1 MFVYGVRRRSRLAV
15 VGVLGL
21 VGSLLAVGTG
31 PAGGVEGEADN
42 GAVYSACVGPALE
55 SQGLVDVV
63 GSFAEDAVNCLAHF
77 GVTQGR
83 TETTYDPGSPVLRWQ
98 MALFLKRAAGPA
110 GVGLPANP
118 ADVFTDIGGVFES
131 GRLAINEMAALE
143 IMPGVSGTAFRP
155 DLAVSRAQMALML
168 DSFLVAAEK
177 GAGLGRG
184 ALGGDTDELADVAP
198 DDEVFN
204 DINAVTRR
212 EYSAIRRMFELGVAR
227 GTSDGSFSPGGL
239 VTRAQMAVFIT
250 RMLAHTVARPAGVNL
265 QAAESS
271 VTEGGSVDLVVSVRD
286 SDLMGVP
293 DALVDVFLSTAP
305 EDAFGED
312 GRCSDDGVSALGGS
326 VVCEIT
332 SGDETTDPS
341 GDLEL
346 SADDLG
352 ASTTLWAWTGDAGD
366 RYDADDDEGS
376 SIVIAITKAATKL
389 RVTDDMPEGATKL
402 QFGESVEFTL
412 QVVDED
418 GNPVAKKD
426 ESVTVASAATVTR
439 GGTNGSSNT
448 TAATQSY
455 KTDASGKVELTFR
468 QTDPRS
474 GSGNTGDSARLDLDI
489 TLASS
494 STLELEDKTSLGK
507 AGTDGAAAADAAAVW
522 QDSAPAATSLTLS
535 QAVSYHEAT
544 AAGTGAANTITAKLT
559 DQYGQGISRATIF
572 FRSDDQA
579 GIGAAGDGLEITFDD
594 FQDFW
599 QDGSEYSVDCEFE
612 YGFLGYIFDEGRNKP
627 LSGPLS
633 GLTAGR
639 CLNGEPKNTNR
650 RTTGRNGTAV
660 FTYGRDSDR
669 LGIETIWAS
678 YVLTPASGSTEAEVL
693 LSNRIQHYWAKSAD
707 SGSVSGRLLVA
718 DAEAHRA
725 VLYAPEGPLV
735 FRYDSNDQL
744 DSINGPDLYANF
756 HAHMGRSADNRPPTH
771 LRVGE
776 YKTKASEVSHLIISR
791 EQSTQPSDDIIE
803 LIADGAR
810 IAASD
815 TGVVVIGD
823 GDHDRAF
830 VFDGADDNDPQV
842 LKLRDD
848 PDLGVARGGFGQ
860 DVAISDDGAVI
871 AVGAPTLRS
880 NFYRGAVYVYTRGAA
895 GEYAHTATLS
905 DIANRSW
912 MPYPAGATPY
922 HEFGSGVDISGDGRT
937 IVVTAPGDRRSQASG
952 GACQLSPPPTLS
964 YLCIKGYIHVF
975 ERPAAGWN
983 GVFNGNNPA
992 TSAGA
997 SFGLLPQATALVD
1010 SRNAVSVSD
1019 DGSVVA
1025 VGAPGIRSI
1034 DEVIDAGGVYVYV
1047 RPSNG
1052 WPADAAMSPNAKLT
1066 LTGADAVNNEEDE
1079 FGLRIGFGVRI
1090 SGDGSTVV
1098 VPGHN
1103 PWNDSWEYRQKLY
1116 VFNRPAGGW
1125 SVFNREFRNQ
1135 PWVSNYEV
1143 IAPDGAQENEFFGE
1157 WADINHD
1164 GSEVIS
1170 GRYMRQDGDF
1180 RGSVMLFA
1188 RSGDGWSLD
1197 SEFLGAAAGDGY
1209 GRYAVFSGDD
1219 GIAAMDRFGGRLTRI
1234 SR

>member
-1 MFVYGVRRRSRLAV
+1 MVVLGVRRRSWLAL
-15 VGVLGL
+15 VGVLCL
-21 VGSLLAVGTG
+21 VGSLLAVGAG
-31 PAGGVEGEADN
+31 PAGGVDGEADN
-42 GAVYSACVGPALE
+42 EAVFSACVGAALE
-55 SQGLVDVV
+55 SRGLTDVV

-83 TETTYDPGSPVLRWQ
+83 TETTYDPGSPVSRWQ

-110 GVGLPANP
+110 GIGLPANP
-118 ADVFTDIGGVFES
+118 AAVFTDIGGVFES

-177 GAGLGRG
+177 GAGLGMG
-184 ALGGDTDELADVAP
+184 ALGRDTDELADVAP
-198 DDEVFN
+198 DDDVFN

-227 GTSDGSFSPGGL
+227 GTSDGRFSPQGL

-250 RMLAHTVARPAGVNL
+250 RMLAHTVARPAGVTL

-271 VTEGGSVDLVVSVRD
+271 VTEGGSVGLLVSVRD

-293 DALVDVFLSTAP
+293 DASVDVFLSTAP
-305 EDAFGED
+305 EDAFGAD
-312 GRCSDDGVSALGGS
+312 GRCSDGDVSALGGS
-326 VVCEIT
+326 GVCEIT

-366 RYDADDDEGS
+366 RYDADDDEGA
-376 SIVIAITKAATKL
+376 SIVIAVTKGATKL
-389 RVTDDMPEGATKL
+389 RITDDMPDGATRL

-426 ESVTVASAATVTR
+426 ESVTVASAETVTR
-439 GGTNGSSNT
+439 GGTDGSSNT

-494 STLELEDKTSLGK
+494 STLELDDKTSLGK
-507 AGTDGAAAADAAAVW
+507 AGTDGADAADAAAVW
-522 QDSAPAATSLTLS
+522 QDAAPAATSLTLS

-544 AAGTGAANTITAKLT
+544 AAGTGAANTVTAKLT
-559 DQYGQGISRATIF
+559 DQYGQGISKATIF
-572 FRSDDQA
+572 FRSDDQE

-650 RTTGRNGTAV
+650 RTTGRNGAAV

-693 LSNRIQHYWAKSAD
+693 LSNRIYHYWAKSAD
-707 SGSVSGRLLVA
+707 SGSVSGRLLAA

-725 VLYAPEGPLV
+725 VLYAPEGPLM

-776 YKTKASEVSHLIISR
+776 YKTKASAVSHLIISR
-791 EQSTQPSDDIIE
+791 EQSTQPSDDVIE
-803 LIADGAR
+803 FLSDGAR

-815 TGVVVIGD
+815 TGVVVMGD
-823 GDHDRAF
+823 GELEKAF
-830 VFDGADDNDPQV
+830 IFDGADDNDPQV
-842 LKLRDD
+842 LGLRTTSD
-848 PDLGVARGGFGQ
+848 RGATRGSFGQ

-871 AVGAPTLRS
+871 AVGAPDLRT
-880 NFYRGAVYVYTRGAA
+880 NFYRGAVYVYTRGPA
-895 GEYAHTATLS
+895 GVYAHTATLS

-912 MPYPAGATPY
+912 MRWPAGARPY
-922 HEFGSGVDISGDGRT
+922 HEFGSGVDIAGDGHT
-937 IVVTAPGDRRSQASG
+937 IVVTAPGDRRAQSAA
-952 GACQLSPPPTLS
+952 GACQLRPLPP
-964 YLCIKGYIHVF
+964 YAEEVCIQGYIHVF
-975 ERPAAGWN
+975 ERPAAGWV
-983 GVFNGNNPA
+983 GVFGGNNPG
-992 TSAGA
+992 SPG
-997 SFGLLPQATALVD
+997 SFGLLPQGTAFID

-1025 VGAPGIRSI
+1025 VGAPGIRSTDNI
-1034 DEVIDAGGVYVYV
+1034 VDAGGVYVYV
-1047 RPSNG
+1047 RPANG
-1052 WPADAAMSPNAKLT
+1052 WSADEAVWPDAKLT
-1066 LTGADAVNNEEDE
+1066 LTGADAVNNPEDE
-1079 FGLRIGFGVRI
+1079 FALRIGIGVRI

-1103 PWNDSWEYRQKLY
+1103 PWNDAWEYHQKLY
-1116 VFNRPAGGW
+1116 VFDRPATGWDGG
-1125 SVFNREFRNQ
+1125 
-1135 PWVSNYEV
+1135 VSDYEV

-1188 RSGDGWSLD
+1188 RSGDGWSLN

-1209 GRYAVFSGDD
+1209 GRYAVFSDD
-1219 GIAAMDRFGGRLTRI
+1219 DAIVAMDRFGGRLSRI
-1234 SR
+1234 KR